1 MQLELIDIISLFIAF
16 VSILFALYLLSVNS
30 KNYQSNILIAIFLLI
45 NAQDSAGQFVNFFL
59 YPDHPG
65 ITILISISIFLKLPA
80 LFLFIL
86 STIYSDFKLRKK
98 HLWHLLPYFIVI
110 IIFLPNFFLVDH
122 DAKITFLEESDESTK
137 WEISLDYLLLHIQ
150 ILVYIVLSYLAVYKY
165 KRLLLENYSNASMF
179 HYRWLF
185 QLISIFAIEALVAT
199 FKNVFMFLE
208 LEKLFTTTLL
218 FTSILA
224 LGFILWMVLKALQR
238 PELYSGIN
246 SDMILAKDLKS
257 KSIVYTEDEEAVK
270 ENSNKIKKLE
280 MLDAFMIE
288 HKPFL
293 EASLTLFDLSEQI
306 DIPSKDLSLLINRD
320 LNQHFFDFVNGYRIR
335 MAMDILKDPAKKA
348 FTVLEILY
356 EVGFNSKSSFNTAFK
371 KYTDLTPTEYRK
383 KYLPA

>member
-1 MQLELIDIISLFIAF
+1 MELNVIDIISLFIAF
-16 VSILFALYLLSVNS
+16 VSILFALYLLSLKS
-30 KNYQSNILIAIFLLI
+30 RNYQSNILLAIFLLI
-45 NAQDSAGQFVNFFL
+45 NAQDSASQFTSHFL
-59 YPDHPG
+59 YPEYPG
-65 ITILISISIFLKLPA
+65 LIILISISIFLKLPA
-80 LFLFIL
+80 LYLFIL
-86 STIYSDFKLRKK
+86 STIYSDFKLKWK
-98 HLWHLLPYFIVI
+98 HLLHLLPYFIVI

-122 DAKITFLEESDESTK
+122 DAKIRFLEESSESTK
-137 WEISLDYLLLHIQ
+137 WEISFDYIFIHTQ
-150 ILVYIVLSYLAVYKY
+150 IFIYIVLSYLAVYKY
-165 KRLLLENYSNASMF
+165 KRLLLENFSNESMF

-185 QLISIFAIEALVAT
+185 QFISIFAIEALVAT

-208 LEKLFTTTLL
+208 LEKLFTNTLL
-218 FTSILA
+218 FTGILA
-224 LGFILWMVLKALQR
+224 LVFILWMVLKALQR

-246 SDMILAKDLKS
+246 SDLLLAKDLKS
-257 KSIVYTEDEEAVK
+257 EFIANNEDEETVK
-270 ENSNKIKKLE
+270 ENSIKIKKLE

-293 EASLTLFDLSEQI
+293 DASLTLYELSDQI
-306 DIPSKDLSLLINRD
+306 NIPSKDLSLLINRD

-371 KYTDLTPTEYRK
+371 KYTDNTPTEYRK